1 MVARYLMIRRILGDA
16 IINQRQV
23 GFGLNK
29 LIVGIS
35 DMKLS
40 REPADVL
47 ITYSLG
53 SCIGLV
59 IWDPVVKVG
68 GLLHYM
74 LPEAR
79 LDDAR
84 AKARPFMFA
93 SSGIPMLFKEVYRLG
108 GAKNRLL
115 VKAFGGAQIMDSAGV
130 FNIGKRN
137 YQIMRLM
144 FEKNNISLASEDVGG
159 TLNRTVSLE
168 VGSGITRLKMPGR
181 VEIEI

>member
-1 MVARYLMIRRILGDA
+1 MII
-16 IINQRQV
+16 
-23 GFGLNK
+23 
-29 LIVGIS
+29 GIS
-35 DMKLS
+35 DMKVS
-40 REPADVL
+40 KEPDDML

-59 IWDPVVKVG
+59 VWDPVAKVG

-79 LDDAR
+79 LDEER
-84 AKARPFMFA
+84 AKQRPFMFA
-93 SSGIPMLFKEVYRLG
+93 NSGIPLLFKEAYKLG
-108 GAKNRLL
+108 AKKNRLE

-144 FEKNNISLASEDVGG
+144 FEKNNIRLTKEDIGG
-159 TLNRTVSLE
+159 SVNRTVSLE

-181 VEIEI
+181 GEMEI

>member
-1 MVARYLMIRRILGDA
+1 MII
-16 IINQRQV
+16 
-23 GFGLNK
+23 
-29 LIVGIS
+29 GIS
-35 DMKLS
+35 DMKVS
-40 REPADVL
+40 KEPDDML

-59 IWDPVVKVG
+59 VWDPVAKVG

-79 LDDAR
+79 LDEKR
-84 AKARPFMFA
+84 AKQRPFMFA
-93 SSGIPMLFKEVYRLG
+93 NSGIPLLFKEAYKLG
-108 GAKNRLL
+108 AKKNRLQ

-144 FEKNNISLASEDVGG
+144 FEKNNIRLTKEDIGG
-159 TLNRTVSLE
+159 SVNRTVSLE

-181 VEIEI
+181 GEMEI

>member
-1 MVARYLMIRRILGDA
+1 MII
-16 IINQRQV
+16 
-23 GFGLNK
+23 
-29 LIVGIS
+29 GIS
-35 DMKLS
+35 DMKVS
-40 REPADVL
+40 KEPDDML

-59 IWDPVVKVG
+59 IWDPVARVG

-79 LDDAR
+79 LDEAR
-84 AKARPFMFA
+84 AKQRPFMFA
-93 SSGIPMLFKEVYRLG
+93 NSGIPLLFKEAYKL
-108 GAKNRLL
+108 GAKKNRII

-137 YQIMRLM
+137 YQIMRLI
-144 FEKNNISLASEDVGG
+144 FEKNNIRLSKEDIGG
-159 TLNRTVSLE
+159 SINRTISLE

-181 VEIEI
+181 GEIEI